1 VTNEF
6 WRLFT
11 ESRLP
16 MLLLDDDRV
25 FVAANDAGC
34 LSLKR
39 PHSEIVGQRME
50 QTTAPALRPKLSQL
64 WRESR
69 DTGHIAAPW
78 QFVLSDGAT
87 IDVDSILTRETPE
100 PGRHLWLH
108 WPRRRTADGRV
119 LSPREQEITN
129 LIASGLTAKQIAQQ
143 LYLSPETVRTH
154 IRNAM
159 TRMRARTRAQ
169 LVALAIGRGLISG
182 DLEGGL
188 PTAESAGS

>member
-1 VTNEF
+1 MAPLAGFWHSAARWSGPRAHASTSVAAPESAAGCAQRGDTVTREF

-34 LSLKR
+34 LSLR
-39 PHSEIVGQRME
+39 RSPSEIVGRRME

-78 QFVLSDGAT
+78 QFVLSDGGT

-108 WPRRRTADGRV
+108 WPRHRTADGRA
-119 LSPREQEITN
+119 LSPRELEITN
-129 LIASGLTAKQIAQQ
+129 LIASGL
-143 LYLSPETVRTH
+143 
-154 IRNAM
+154 
-159 TRMRARTRAQ
+159 
-169 LVALAIGRGLISG
+169 
-182 DLEGGL
+182 
-188 PTAESAGS
+188 